1 MSKPVITLSNIE
13 VTYKTGIPLFRKSNV
28 HTALRDISFELH
40 EGDSLGIIGRNG
52 VGKSTLLN
60 LLNGIIKPNNGTII
74 NHGYRTALL
83 SLSVGYDNN
92 VSGYHNAIMS
102 GMLMGRTQK
111 EMIALMPE
119 IIEFSELG
127 DFIYQPVKNYSTG
140 MKQRLGFSVATKIDT
155 DVLLIDE
162 ILGVGDARFKK
173 KSTEVM
179 KKKILSGDTVVLVS
193 HSAATIKELC
203 NKAVWIENGVVKAS
217 GKPDVVVSEYED
229 YITK

>member
-1 MSKPVITLSNIE
+1 MSKPVITLENIS
-13 VTYKTGIPLFRKSNV
+13 VTYKSGIPLFKQTNV
-28 HTALRDISFELH
+28 HTALKNISFELH

-60 LLNGIIKPNNGTII
+60 LLNGIIKPDSGRIV

-92 VSGYHNAIMS
+92 VSGYNNAIMS
-102 GMLMGRTQK
+102 GMLLGRTKK
-111 EMIALMPE
+111 EMISLMPE

-127 DFIYQPVKNYSTG
+127 EFIYQPVKNYSTG

-179 KKKILSGDTVVLVS
+179 KNKILSGDTVVLVS

-203 NKAVWIENGVVKAS
+203 NKAVWIEKGVVKAS
-217 GKPDVVVSEYED
+217 GDPVKVVSEYEK

>member
-1 MSKPVITLSNIE
+1 MSKPVITLENIA
-13 VTYKTGIPLFRKSNV
+13 VTYKSGIPLFKQTSV
-28 HTALRDISFELH
+28 HTALKEISFELH

-60 LLNGIIKPNNGTII
+60 LLNGIIKPDKGRIV

-92 VSGYHNAIMS
+92 VSGYNNAIMS
-102 GMLMGRTQK
+102 GMLLGRSKK

-140 MKQRLGFSVATKIDT
+140 MKQRLGFSVATQIET

-193 HSAATIKELC
+193 HNAGTIKELC
-203 NKAVWIENGVVKAS
+203 NKAVWIEKGVVKAS
-217 GKPDVVVSEYED
+217 GEPGKVVSEYEK

>member
-1 MSKPVITLSNIE
+1 MSKPVITLENIA
-13 VTYKTGIPLFRKSNV
+13 VTYKSGIPLFKQTNV
-28 HTALRDISFELH
+28 HTALKDISFELH

-60 LLNGIIKPNNGTII
+60 LLNGIIKPDKGRMI

-92 VSGYHNAIMS
+92 VSGYNNAIMS
-102 GMLMGRTQK
+102 GMLLGRSRK
-111 EMIALMPE
+111 EMISLMPE

-127 DFIYQPVKNYSTG
+127 NFIYQPVKNYSTG
-140 MKQRLGFSVATKIDT
+140 MKQRLGFSVATQIDT

-193 HSAATIKELC
+193 HSAATIKKLC
-203 NKAVWIENGVVKAS
+203 NKAVWIEKGVVKAS
-217 GKPDVVVSEYED
+217 GDPVKVVSEYEK

>member
-1 MSKPVITLSNIE
+1 MNQPVITLENVA
-13 VTYKTGIPLFRKSNV
+13 VTYKSGIPFFRQTNLYTPLK
-28 HTALRDISFELH
+28 DISFELH
-40 EGDSLGIIGRNG
+40 EGDSLGVVGRNG

-60 LLNGIIKPNNGTII
+60 LLNGIIKPDAGDFI

-83 SLSVGYDNN
+83 SLNVGYDNN

-102 GMLMGRTQK
+102 GMLLGRSKT
-111 EMIALMPE
+111 EMVELMPE
-119 IIEFSELG
+119 IIAFSELG

-140 MKQRLGFSVATKIDT
+140 MKQRFGFSVATMIDT

-173 KSTEVM
+173 KSSAVM
-179 KKKILSGDTVVLVS
+179 KNKIMSGDTVVLVS
-193 HSAATIKELC
+193 HNAPTVKELC
-203 NKAVWIENGVVKAS
+203 NKVIWIEEGIVRAS
-217 GKPDVVVSEYED
+217 GEPNKVISEYEQ

>member
-1 MSKPVITLSNIE
+1 MSKPVITLENVA
-13 VTYKTGIPLFRKSNV
+13 VTYKSGIPLFKQTNIHS
-28 HTALRDISFELH
+28 ALKDISFELH

-60 LLNGIIKPNNGTII
+60 LLNGIIKPDKGKII

-102 GMLMGRTQK
+102 GMLLGRSKK
-111 EMIALMPE
+111 EMLSLMPE

-140 MKQRLGFSVATKIDT
+140 MKQRLGFSVATNIDT

-173 KSTEVM
+173 KSTSVM

-193 HSAATIKELC
+193 HNAGTIKELC
-203 NKAVWIENGVVKAS
+203 NKAVWIEQGIVKAYGEP
-217 GKPDVVVSEYED
+217 GKVVSEYEE

>member
-1 MSKPVITLSNIE
+1 MSKPVITLENVA
-13 VTYKTGIPLFRKSNV
+13 VTYKSGIPLFKQTNI
-28 HTALRDISFELH
+28 HHALKDISFELH

-60 LLNGIIKPNNGTII
+60 LLNGIIKPDKGKII

-92 VSGYHNAIMS
+92 VNGYHNAIMS
-102 GMLMGRTQK
+102 GMLLGRSK
-111 EMIALMPE
+111 DEMLSLMPE

-127 DFIYQPVKNYSTG
+127 EFIHQPVKNYSTG

-173 KSTEVM
+173 KSTAVM
-179 KKKILSGDTVVLVS
+179 KNKILSGDTVVLVS
-193 HSAATIKELC
+193 HNAGTIKELC
-203 NKAVWIENGVVKAS
+203 NKAVWIEQGVVKAYGEP
-217 GKPDVVVSEYED
+217 GKVVSEYEE